1 MICIKQL
8 EKRSPVP
15 FRCRMQR
22 QNDKTGL
29 KLKIEKV
36 RPFNSLT

>member
-8 EKRSPVP
+8 EK
-15 FRCRMQR
+15 RCRMQR

-36 RPFNSLT
+36 HPFNSLT